1 MPSVIDGR
9 PPKFGKVRW
18 LFVRTVLA
26 TTNVVE
32 RTLTQVREWAL
43 REAVASS
50 PSFETFQTYI
60 TKHYADR
67 GLTAKVSV
75 VEATVVA
82 TPAPR
87 PTHFV
92 NGSTHLH

>member
-1 MPSVIDGR
+1 MPSTIDGR

-18 LFVRTVLA
+18 LFVRAALSA
-26 TTNVVE
+26 LNAVE
-32 RTLTQVREWAL
+32 RRVAQFREWAL
-43 REAVASS
+43 EEAVAAS

-60 TKHYADR
+60 TKHYEAR

-75 VEATVVA
+75 IEATVVA
-82 TPAPR
+82 TPTPR
-87 PTHFV
+87 PTALV